1 MIYYII
7 NFLINQFKS
16 SVPPEFWLTWASGTL
31 TPTSRLDYPRFWS
44 FFVLSYASHS
54 SWEDFAR
61 LRAIGVRDG
70 ARSRNIRSHSAALY
84 QLSYSHHREF
94 LSQNSQ
100 PPLVS
105 KLQGTLSEHC
115 TLLFAIC
122 ISRLPP
128 RHLITASPRVWR
140 FLKVRMASIHG
151 FKPPSAFN
159 SARQHLEQYTRV
171 ELVISA
177 WQADVLPLN

>member
-1 MIYYII
+1 MGRFCAPARNWGKRRGMIP
-7 NFLINQFKS
+7 QHPQS
-16 SVPPEFWLTWASGTL
+16 QCGTL
-31 TPTSRLDYPRFWS
+31 PIEL
-44 FFVLSYASHS
+44 LSPY
-54 SWEDFAR
+54 
-61 LRAIGVRDG
+61 G
-70 ARSRNIRSHSAALY
+70 
-84 QLSYSHHREF
+84 EF

-100 PPLVS
+100 PPWVS

-128 RHLITASPRVWR
+128 RHLITASPRVWC
-140 FLKVRMASIHG
+140 FLRVHMASIHG

-171 ELVISA
+171 ELVTQP
-177 WQADVLPLN
+177 WQGRVLPLN